1 MLAQM
6 LTCLAAL
13 LSALLAII
21 ASSPLATPAVC
32 LIAYSFSRVVKRY
45 RPSAAEAKRLVAVLH
60 GPVVALLLESIGG
73 REYVRALG
81 RNTMFEQH
89 ALALLEVSTRAQV
102 LNIGLQRWLALQLE
116 YLGALMLLC
125 VAMLTVACRSSSA
138 LGLSGLALTY
148 ALTLTALGKY
158 LVNYAA
164 RADAQVRTR

>member
-1 MLAQM
+1 
-6 LTCLAAL
+6 
-13 LSALLAII
+13 
-21 ASSPLATPAVC
+21 
-32 LIAYSFSRVVKRY
+32 
-45 RPSAAEAKRLVAVLH
+45 
-60 GPVVALLLESIGG
+60 
-73 REYVRALG
+73 
-81 RNTMFEQH
+81 MFEQH

-164 RADAQVRTR
+164 RADAQVRTHCCYTHAHSHTASCTQSHHQEVGLASTPWRLYFRLGATAHYYGPAAGVP